1 MTGRY
6 NIRYGLQSGVIKPD
20 EPEAIPLSETLLP
33 KAFKKC
39 GYNTSMHGKWHLG
52 YYTEEHC
59 PQKRGFDRF
68 FGFYLGSQDYF
79 YHDSGNDRGESDG
92 PSKET
97 IRTTFGFRAAGY
109 DFREAYSNGTE
120 KIRFDLNGTYSTKAI
135 AEDFIKKLDDYDPK
149 ERFWTLIYKSGLI
162 GKFLCCLA
170 IGSSKI
176 NQY

>member
-33 KAFKKC
+33 EAFKKC
-39 GYNTSMHGKWHLG
+39 GYSTSMHGKWHLG
-52 YYTEEHC
+52 FYTKEHC
-59 PQKRGFDRF
+59 PQNRGFDRF

-92 PSKET
+92 PSSTGKKTSSGTEY
-97 IRTTFGFRAAGY
+97 RAAGF
-109 DFREAYSNGTE
+109 DFREAYKNGTE

-135 AEDFIKKLDDYDPK
+135 AEDFIKKLDEFDSQ
-149 ERFWTLIYKSGLI
+149 E
-162 GKFLCCLA
+162 KFFVLKLTFH
-170 IGSSKI
+170 I
-176 NQY
+176 